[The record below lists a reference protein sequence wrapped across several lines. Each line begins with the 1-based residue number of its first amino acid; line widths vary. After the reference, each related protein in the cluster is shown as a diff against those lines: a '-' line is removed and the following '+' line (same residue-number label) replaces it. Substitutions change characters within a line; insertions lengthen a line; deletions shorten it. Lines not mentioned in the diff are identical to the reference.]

1 MIKVCHMTSA
11 HQPGDTRIFQ
21 KECVSLAKAGYQ
33 VFLVQR
39 GESGENSGV
48 RIIGVGQPS
57 GGRLTRMT
65 AFSKKVYETAR
76 ALDADIYHF
85 HDPFLTVWKVNHSC
99 WQVNDFQPNAVF
111 LKAF

>member
-48 RIIGVGQPS
+48 RIIGVG
-57 GGRLTRMT
+57 
-65 AFSKKVYETAR
+65 
-76 ALDADIYHF
+76 
-85 HDPFLTVWKVNHSC
+85 
-99 WQVNDFQPNAVF
+99 
-111 LKAF
+111 

>member
-65 AFSKKVYETAR
+65 SFARKVYEA
-76 ALDADIYHF
+76 ALAFITF
-85 HDPFLTVWKVNHSC
+85 MIRSC
-99 WQVNDFQPNAVF
+99 FPTESSSSAGG
-111 LKAF
+111 KR

>member
-39 GESGENSGV
+39 GELRCPDHRCG
-48 RIIGVGQPS
+48 
-57 GGRLTRMT
+57 T
-65 AFSKKVYETAR
+65 ALRR
-76 ALDADIYHF
+76 AAYPDDLLC
-85 HDPFLTVWKVNHSC
+85 PQSV
-99 WQVNDFQPNAVF
+99 
-111 LKAF
+111 

>member
-65 AFSKKVYETAR
+65 SF
-76 ALDADIYHF
+76 I
-85 HDPFLTVWKVNHSC
+85 PFMLRSC
-99 WQVNDFQPNAVF
+99 FPTESSSSAGG
-111 LKAF
+111 KR